1 VFRSLPQLELL
12 FPHLKGIATASDRS
26 DLEICGLIMAGGE
39 VQYLENI
46 SETPR
51 LNFKIRPES
60 YVGAFMG
67 DSPRITACFHSHV
80 LGDERMSDL
89 DRAMSHNSGVPYLI
103 YSTISKR
110 FSFFNPKC
118 LEIIYF
124 SIQECIIESGI
135 KT

>member
-1 VFRSLPQLELL
+1 MFRSLPKLKLL
-12 FPHLKGIATASDRS
+12 FPHLKSVAKAADRS
-26 DLEICGLIMAGGE
+26 AFEICGLVIAGK
-39 VQYLENI
+39 VKYLKNI
-46 SETPR
+46 SKTPR

-80 LGDERMSDL
+80 LGDEKLSDL
-89 DRAMSHNSGVPYLI
+89 DRRISNNSAIPYLI
-103 YSTISKR
+103 YSTISNR
-110 FSFFNPKC
+110 FSFYCPKSI
-118 LEIIYF
+118 EIIYF

>member
-1 VFRSLPQLELL
+1 MFRSLPQLELL
-12 FPHLKGIATASDRS
+12 FPHLKGLATAADRS
-26 DLEICGLIMAGGE
+26 DLEICGLIVAGDAR
-39 VQYLENI
+39 YLKNV
-46 SETPR
+46 SKTPR

-67 DSPRITACFHSHV
+67 DSSRITACFHSHV

-89 DRAMSHNSGVPYLI
+89 DRRMSDNSAIPYLI
-103 YSTISKR
+103 YSTISNR
-110 FSFFNPKC
+110 FSFYCPKSI
-118 LEIIYF
+118 EIIYF